1 MDGSYEDRFSARRF
15 LLACGGAGPI
25 RLRLR
30 TTRNLAAYTDYDFD
44 QPFILIG
51 NRADADLNILH
62 PEVEPRHL
70 LLHLFH
76 GRVFVLNL
84 ASGPVYF
91 PQQTARCE
99 GWLARGEVIEFA
111 EFTLEVVSD
120 HTMKPGEARM
130 PSPTM
135 SPPAPGRE
143 LICEVLDVRS
153 PNAIC
158 HIRRELVLLGNSRR
172 TKITLLTPVVSSV
185 HCAFVRTVMG
195 YWIVDLRGRGGI
207 SIDGRAVR
215 CAQIIDGSLLQISR
229 LRFRL
234 AYQTPSRG
242 TEGMVELGATIPPDL
257 NLIEQ
262 SQVNLIHPP
271 HLAADLAEQS
281 MVNLPRL
288 PSPEPETPK
297 SNPISV
303 WTAPPVANAAVLAE
317 LPRPPA
323 GSELPAVPVMPS
335 LDLSGVFA
343 TLQENINRQFQQTF
357 DQMLAMFRTM
367 LEAQF
372 AQVREEF
379 ERVLKKVLNAQFGG
393 GERFTPEE
401 IPFAEI
407 VTEVV
412 NKLPTPD
419 LSGNRPVPPPDLH
432 LWFLN
437 QLKGMTGR

>member
-15 LLACGGAGPI
+15 LLACGGAEPIRI
-25 RLRLR
+25 RLR
-30 TTRNLAAYTDYDFD
+30 TVRNLAAYTDYDFD

-51 NRADADLNILH
+51 NRPDADLNILH

-84 ASGPVYF
+84 ASGPVRF
-91 PQQTARCE
+91 PQQTARGE
-99 GWLARGEVIEFA
+99 GWLARGEEVEFA

-120 HTMKPGEARM
+120 HAMKPGEARM
-130 PSPTM
+130 PSPTA

-143 LICEVLDVRS
+143 LICEVLDVKS
-153 PNAIC
+153 ANSIC
-158 HIRRELVLLGNSRR
+158 HVRRELVLLGNSRR

-195 YWIVDLRGRGGI
+195 YWIVDLCGRGGVT
-207 SIDGRAVR
+207 IDGRAVR
-215 CAQIIDGSLLQISR
+215 CAQIVDGSLLQIGH

-234 AYQTPSRG
+234 AYQTPARDG
-242 TEGMVELGATIPPDL
+242 TEGMVELGATIPGINP
-257 NLIEQ
+257 N
-262 SQVNLIHPP
+262 
-271 HLAADLAEQS
+271 EQS
-281 MVNLPRL
+281 MVNLAHL
-288 PSPEPETPK
+288 PHLAADPVEQSMTNLARPPYPEPEPPK
-297 SNPISV
+297 PNPV
-303 WTAPPVANAAVLAE
+303 GVLAAPPAANGAALVE
-317 LPRPPA
+317 FPRPPA
-323 GSELPAVPVMPS
+323 GNLAVPSMPS
-335 LDLSGVFA
+335 LDLSAVFA
-343 TLQENINRQFQQTF
+343 TLQENITRQFQQTF

-367 LEAQF
+367 LDAQF

-379 ERVLKKVLNAQFGG
+379 ERVLKKVLNAQLGG

-412 NKLPTPD
+412 NKLPAPD
-419 LSGNRPVPPPDLH
+419 HSGNRPVPPPDLH